1 MKLCIIQSCTT
12 TITTCRGPLLLEKNP
27 GVFNIRKRHSC
38 CLFIFF
44 FKNSE
49 RDSSFFWTWIF
60 HLFYIYIKCIS
71 YDAPNFE
78 EEYYT
83 CTKWLTTLVMLYWF
97 ASNIK
102 INLMLHWFASLDAI
116 LVCFYYEN
124 YLIWNT
130 TFLKLHL
137 FCYIVC
143 KLGLHYEFCTN
154 TQGFSK

>member
-1 MKLCIIQSCTT
+1 MNLCIIQSCTT

-102 INLMLHWFASLDAI
+102 INW
-116 LVCFYYEN
+116 
-124 YLIWNT
+124 
-130 TFLKLHL
+130 
-137 FCYIVC
+137 CYIGLLLLW
-143 KLGLHYEFCTN
+143 KLPNLEYYISKTTLILLHCM
-154 TQGFSK
+154 